1 MVVVELV
8 SSGWTLDVVYK
19 EGQYHFLVALHTR
32 CEKENKDASK
42 AIEL

>member
-8 SSGWTLDVVYK
+8 SSGWTLDIVYK
-19 EGQYHFLVALHTR
+19 EGQYHFLAVLDTR

-42 AIEL
+42 AVEL